1 MRSEPPLAKKR
12 RLRTKAME
20 NSTMLGTFD
29 FNLRNITPRQSA
41 AFDKCP
47 VLEIKNSAL
56 LLGFA
61 FQDIKDIKR
70 EITPAWKF

>member
-20 NSTMLGTFD
+20 DMTMPATLD
-29 FNLRNITPRQSA
+29 FHQRTIKPRPRD

-47 VLEIKNSAL
+47 VLEIRNSAL
-56 LLGFA
+56 FLGFA

-70 EITPAWKF
+70 EIAPAWKF